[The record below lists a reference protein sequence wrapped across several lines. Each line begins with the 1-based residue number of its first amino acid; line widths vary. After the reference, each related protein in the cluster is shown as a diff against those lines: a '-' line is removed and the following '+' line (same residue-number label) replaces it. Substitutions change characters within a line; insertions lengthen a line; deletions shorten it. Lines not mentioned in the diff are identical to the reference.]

1 MISRVEQLKDI
12 AWECRSLANAA
23 AHAEVREQ
31 LLEVAEQFERLARS
45 QSRARRARAA
55 AATVPPVRPQG
66 RRNSRRAMSAC

>member
-31 LLEVAEQFERLARS
+31 LLEVAEQFERLAR
-45 QSRARRARAA
+45 
-55 AATVPPVRPQG
+55 
-66 RRNSRRAMSAC
+66 

>member
-31 LLEVAEQFERLARS
+31 LLEVAEQFERLAWQFRHS
-45 QSRARRARAA
+45 GFRTLTRLK
-55 AATVPPVRPQG
+55 PE
-66 RRNSRRAMSAC
+66 C

>member
-31 LLEVAEQFERLARS
+31 LLEVAEQFERLARWR
-45 QSRARRARAA
+45 SRARRARAA
-55 AATVPPVRPQG
+55 ATMPPVRPQG
-66 RRNSRRAMSAC
+66 RRNSRRAMSA